1 MGSASPRDHLMKLLE
16 PVVSAEGLDLEDITV
31 TQAGKRRLLRVI
43 VDRDG
48 GVSLDDVADVSQ
60 AVSAALDDDDSMG
73 QGAYTLEVSSPGVDR
88 PLTEPRHWR
97 RAAKRLVKAELRD
110 GTVVEGRIMAAD
122 EGGVELDVAGAAHR
136 LDYEDLTRGRVQVE
150 FRRFDD
156 DVDGDEG

>member
-16 PVVSAEGLDLEDITV
+16 PVVSAEGLDLEDVTV

-48 GVSLDDVADVSQ
+48 GVSLDDVAEVSQ
-60 AVSAALDDDDSMG
+60 AVSTALDDDDSMG
-73 QGAYTLEVSSPGVDR
+73 QSAYTLEVSSPGVDR

-97 RAAKRLVKAELRD
+97 RAAKRLVKAEMRD
-110 GTVVEGRIMAAD
+110 GAVVEGRILAAD
-122 EGGVELDVAGAAHR
+122 ETGVDIDVAGTARR

-150 FRRFDD
+150 FRRID

>member
-16 PVVSAEGLDLEDITV
+16 PVVSAEGLDLEDITA

-73 QGAYTLEVSSPGVDR
+73 QSAYTLEVSSPGVDR

-97 RAAKRLVKAELRD
+97 RAAKRLVKAEMRD
-110 GTVVEGRIMAAD
+110 GTVVEGRILIAD
-122 EGGVELDVAGAAHR
+122 ETGVDLDVEGAARR

-150 FRRFDD
+150 FRRID

>member
-1 MGSASPRDHLMKLLE
+1 MGSASPRDHLIKLLE

-48 GVSLDDVADVSQ
+48 GVSLDDVAEVSQ
-60 AVSAALDDDDSMG
+60 AVSTALDGDDSMG
-73 QGAYTLEVSSPGVDR
+73 QSAYTLEVSSPGVDR

-97 RAAKRLVKAELRD
+97 RAARRLVKAETKD
-110 GTVVEGRIMAAD
+110 GAVVEGRIVAAD
-122 EGGVELDVAGAAHR
+122 ETGVDIDVAGSVRR

-150 FRRFDD
+150 FRRID